1 MKTECFNMEN
11 KIIEA
16 TIEIN
21 APLHKVWSVFTNPDI
36 TKQMGGYYDT
46 DWKVG
51 SSFGFK
57 KADGNRLTNGTLL
70 DFQPKHL
77 IKHNLFEPNGETI
90 MAVISYE
97 FQEKDGV
104 TLLTGKEELTQ
115 PLNKTA
121 FEDASAGWT
130 SALNFVKQIAEAL

>member
-1 MKTECFNMEN
+1 
-11 KIIEA
+11 
-16 TIEIN
+16 
-21 APLHKVWSVFTNPDI
+21 
-36 TKQMGGYYDT
+36 MGGYYDT

-51 SSFGFK
+51 SSFSFK
-57 KADGNRLTNGTLL
+57 NTDGNRLTNGTLL
-70 DFQPKHL
+70 NLQPKRL